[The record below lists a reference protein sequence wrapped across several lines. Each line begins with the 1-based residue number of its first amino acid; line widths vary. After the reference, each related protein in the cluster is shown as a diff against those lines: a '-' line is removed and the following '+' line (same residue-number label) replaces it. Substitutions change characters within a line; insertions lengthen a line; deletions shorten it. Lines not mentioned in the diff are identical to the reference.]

1 MTIRPIRKNGKIIV
15 RRRRDRRIYQYQ
27 QTARFFAQVAET
39 LKADCADELAELGA
53 AKVKMVQGGIE
64 FKANQAALYRI
75 NYAARLASRIL
86 APLTSFPCADADELY
101 RAALKIRWWD
111 FLGLHNTFAIFSNV
125 TASNISNSHFA
136 SLRLKDAIADS
147 FRLKFGKRPSIRTK
161 APDIWI
167 NLYWKKDQAVISLD
181 TSGGSLHR
189 RGYRLKAVSAPMQE
203 TVAAAILRSIG
214 WDRVVPLFDPM
225 CGSGTLLCEAL
236 MLASNIPAGYLRKH
250 YGFGYLPDYDPK
262 LWETVKAELDRQ
274 ISMIPPGLISGSDIS
289 SKAVAISRSNLD
301 RLPHGNRV
309 SVKIADLNQLDKQA
323 PCIVVANPP
332 YGIRMG
338 KNRDLGSFYRAFG
351 DFLKQ
356 KCAGSTAFLF
366 FGERTYIKHLGLK
379 PSWKKPV
386 RTGGLDGR
394 LVKYALY

>member
-1 MTIRPIRKNGKIIV
+1 MTIRLEKNGKIIV
-15 RRRRDRRIYQYQ
+15 RRRRGRHIYHYQ

-39 LKADCADELAELGA
+39 LKADCADELADLGA
-53 AKVKMVQGGIE
+53 EKLKMVPGGIE
-64 FKANQAALYRI
+64 FKANRAALYRI

-86 APLTSFPCADADELY
+86 APITSFPCADADGLY
-101 RAALKIRWWD
+101 QAALKIRWWD

-125 TASNISNSHFA
+125 TDSKIRNSHFA
-136 SLRLKDAIADS
+136 SLRLKDAIVDS

-167 NLYWKKDQAVISLD
+167 NLYLKKDHALISLD

-189 RGYRLKAVSAPMQE
+189 RGYRSKAVSAPMQE
-203 TVAAAILRSIG
+203 TVAAAILRSIS

-225 CGSGTLLCEAL
+225 CGSGTLICEAL

-250 YGFGYLPDYDPK
+250 YGFEYLPDYDPK
-262 LWETVKAELDRQ
+262 LWETIKAELDRQ
-274 ISMIPPGLISGSDIS
+274 INMIPPGLISGSDIS
-289 SKAVAISRSNLD
+289 SKAVAISRGNLG

-309 SVKIADLNQLDKQA
+309 SVKTADWNQLGKQT
-323 PCIVVANPP
+323 PCLVVANPP

-356 KCAGSTAFLF
+356 KCAGSTAYLF

-379 PSWKKPV
+379 PSWKKPIQ
-386 RTGGLDGR
+386 TGGLDGR